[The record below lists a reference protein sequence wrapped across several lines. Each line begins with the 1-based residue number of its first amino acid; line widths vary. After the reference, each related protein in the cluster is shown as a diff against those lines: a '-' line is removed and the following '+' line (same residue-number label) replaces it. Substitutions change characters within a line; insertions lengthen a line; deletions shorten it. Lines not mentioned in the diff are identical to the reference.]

1 METTDKTNTQN
12 ESKISLHT
20 YMTALYL
27 FLMPLG
33 LIPVLGGISLLK
45 ILTYPIAIV
54 CVICYFNDKT
64 ELNFNL
70 TQLLFAVFIMYT
82 ALSVLYYDTYESE
95 QSVCGFVQI
104 MFVSFVFCCRKCNKY
119 EYKVIEKS
127 FVLMGIAVL
136 VLFFLSGKTLLE
148 GRNTLTILGTPADP
162 NELCGYLI
170 LPEIFCFKY
179 IFSQK
184 SNLKSKI
191 FYAVYL
197 LFIVF
202 AALKTGSRGGLLAIM
217 FTAVLYSVTGVKET
231 KRKAAALAAVIII
244 AVIAAKLVI
253 PNLPGKIAE
262 RMAIERIIEDRATGR
277 LDIWKILIDDTLK
290 SNKSYLIGGGTTSA
304 IDALKG
310 ADIGNTVAHN
320 QFIQVFHDGG
330 LIGTV
335 LFVSAYAS
343 AILQN
348 LKRNIYASIAAAGF
362 AVLGMTLTFDPS
374 MKIFWNTFMFCMMR
388 FESDDNFFP
397 SKQHL
402 N

>member
-54 CVICYFNDKT
+54 CVICYFKDKT

-95 QSVCGFVQI
+95 QSVRGFVQI

-127 FVLMGIAVL
+127 FILMGIAVL

-162 NELCGYLI
+162 NE
-170 LPEIFCFKY
+170 
-179 IFSQK
+179 
-184 SNLKSKI
+184 
-191 FYAVYL
+191 
-197 LFIVF
+197 
-202 AALKTGSRGGLLAIM
+202 
-217 FTAVLYSVTGVKET
+217 
-231 KRKAAALAAVIII
+231 
-244 AVIAAKLVI
+244 
-253 PNLPGKIAE
+253 
-262 RMAIERIIEDRATGR
+262 
-277 LDIWKILIDDTLK
+277 
-290 SNKSYLIGGGTTSA
+290 
-304 IDALKG
+304 
-310 ADIGNTVAHN
+310 
-320 QFIQVFHDGG
+320 
-330 LIGTV
+330 
-335 LFVSAYAS
+335 
-343 AILQN
+343 
-348 LKRNIYASIAAAGF
+348 
-362 AVLGMTLTFDPS
+362 
-374 MKIFWNTFMFCMMR
+374 
-388 FESDDNFFP
+388 
-397 SKQHL
+397 
-402 N
+402 